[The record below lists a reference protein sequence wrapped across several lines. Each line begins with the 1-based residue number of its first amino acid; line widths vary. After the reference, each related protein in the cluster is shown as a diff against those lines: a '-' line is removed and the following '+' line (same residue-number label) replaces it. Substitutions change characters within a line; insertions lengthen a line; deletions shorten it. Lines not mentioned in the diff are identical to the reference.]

1 MSDLFHRYGRAFAY
15 IVTTLAIAGALH
27 TSETNSGQKLYE
39 NSYASCGRGNALRIE
54 QNTWLI
60 TLNEVRD
67 ILGDFIDSA
76 RVARQTSGEENN
88 SQNDLDTAKRY
99 QKLIDRLDDTP
110 DLKKV
115 ELVDCDTAIKK
126 P

>member
-1 MSDLFHRYGRAFAY
+1 MSDFFHRYGRAFAY

-27 TSETNSGQKLYE
+27 ASETK
-39 NSYASCGRGNALRIE
+39 
-54 QNTWLI
+54 
-60 TLNEVRD
+60 
-67 ILGDFIDSA
+67 
-76 RVARQTSGEENN
+76 
-88 SQNDLDTAKRY
+88 NDLDTAKRY